1 MPDQRVLVASLVVIS
16 ILYLFLIYEVE
27 AFCSPCLDCE
37 ACFTITSS
45 VLRRGQPLCL
55 PLGPSGLGK
64 CKDWLAGVGLSAA
77 TTLVHGDV
85 K

>member
-1 MPDQRVLVASLVVIS
+1 MKWRLFAPHALIVKHTLQLCRVFI
-16 ILYLFLIYEVE
+16 
-27 AFCSPCLDCE
+27 
-37 ACFTITSS
+37 
-45 VLRRGQPLCL
+45 RREQPLCL

-64 CKDWLAGVGLSAA
+64 CKDWLTGVGLSAA

>member
-1 MPDQRVLVASLVVIS
+1 MNWRLFVLHALIVKHALQ
-16 ILYLFLIYEVE
+16 LRRLFI
-27 AFCSPCLDCE
+27 
-37 ACFTITSS
+37 
-45 VLRRGQPLCL
+45 RRGQRLRL

-64 CKDWLAGVGLSAA
+64 CKDWHTGLGLSAA

>member
-16 ILYLFLIYEVE
+16 ILYLFLIYEVA
-27 AFCSPCLDCE
+27 AFALHGLIVKH
-37 ACFTITSS
+37 ALQ
-45 VLRRGQPLCL
+45 LRRLFIRRRQPLCL

-64 CKDWLAGVGLSAA
+64 CKDWHTGVGLSAA

>member
-27 AFCSPCLDCE
+27 AFALHGLIVKH
-37 ACFTITSS
+37 ALQLRRLFI
-45 VLRRGQPLCL
+45 RRGQPLCL

-64 CKDWLAGVGLSAA
+64 CKDWLTGVGLSAA